1 MKKVKITIVLL
12 MLGVLF
18 LVWLFA
24 VYRFGTRTYSSLESY
39 RKAGGELYFDI
50 PDDAVECRFT
60 IRKYGISRSYI
71 YSFKL
76 ESQSYHSYVEELV
89 QRYNLE
95 GKGDSEQDELDA
107 KYGYRAW
114 YGKKVADCYDRNY
127 TLNNFPVE
135 LPFANVIDDSIN
147 DYTVIVYDPKGV
159 SGFSYGI
166 VTDEDDCRFVVYSTY
181 SK

>member
-1 MKKVKITIVLL
+1 MKKMKIIIVL
-12 MLGVLF
+12 MTLGILS
-18 LVWLFA
+18 LVWLFV
-24 VYRFGTRTYSSLESY
+24 VYRFGTRTYSSLEEY
-39 RKAGGELYFDI
+39 RKAGGELSFDI
-50 PDDAVECRFT
+50 PDDAVDCRFT

-76 ESQSYHSYVEELV
+76 EPQSYHSYVEKLV
-89 QRYNLE
+89 QQYNLT
-95 GKGDSEQDELDA
+95 GGIASEQDELDA

-114 YGKKVADCYDRNY
+114 YGKKVADCYDTDY
-127 TLNNFPVE
+127 TPNDFPVE

-147 DYTVIVYDPKGV
+147 NYTVIVYDPKGV

-166 VTDEDDCRFVVYSTY
+166 VTDENDCRFVIYSTY